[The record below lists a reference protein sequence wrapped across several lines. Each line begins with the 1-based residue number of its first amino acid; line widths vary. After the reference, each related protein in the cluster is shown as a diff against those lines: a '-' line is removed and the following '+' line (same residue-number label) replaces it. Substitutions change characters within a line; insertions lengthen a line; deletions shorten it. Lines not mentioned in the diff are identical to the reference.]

1 MPWKGTM
8 IDRFR
13 LLRNIGQFDS
23 VTATAYAFQ
32 RLTLLYAENGRG
44 KTTLSAIF
52 RSLAQD
58 RPDLILERHRLAA
71 AHPPEVII
79 DCAGG
84 PQPAIFQS
92 GAWNRRLPSLAV
104 FDDAF
109 VDENVCSGL
118 SVEAEHRQNL
128 HELII
133 GAQGVALNQQLQAF
147 VTQIEAHNA
156 ELRTR
161 AAAVPAAAM
170 GGMTIDAFCALQPR
184 PNIDA
189 DIQEAE
195 RALQAAREQT
205 PIREA
210 RPFEAITLPAFDT
223 AAIERVLLRD
233 LPDLDTAAAT
243 RVQEH
248 LSRMPAGS
256 EAWVADGMRRIPPGG
271 RECPFCAQDMTASPV
286 LAHYRAFFSEEYR
299 NLKDSIG
306 RLANSIDQAHSDNG
320 PITLERALRTGS
332 ERRAFWARFADMPEI
347 ALDSTAVTEDWR
359 RARQLIATTLAA
371 KAATPLDR
379 MELSEETK
387 AAIAAYDLHRTDAA
401 DLSGQ
406 LLAANRNINII
417 KEQAAA
423 GNVTARGAD
432 LVRLQATKARQDP
445 NVAPL
450 CDAYAAEK
458 TAKNATEQQRDQARQ
473 ALEQYRRN
481 VFPNYQ
487 NAINQYL
494 ARFNAGFRLEQ
505 IQPTNTRGGSACSY
519 SLRINNVVVPVTADA
534 GSGQPAFSN
543 TLSSGDRNT
552 LALAFFF
559 SCLDQD
565 PDLSGKVIVID
576 DPVSSLD
583 DNRSLT
589 TVQEIRRLLPRVAQ
603 VIILSHSKPFLC
615 QTWESSDPTQR
626 TALQVR
632 REGPTSS
639 TIDAWNVDA
648 DLITEYDRR
657 HEKLRTYVQT
667 GATGNLRDIAVDIRP
682 TLEYFCR
689 VAYPANYPPGDLL
702 GNFRDRCQTRLNQGN
717 PIMPAA
723 DVQELR
729 DLTDYGNRF
738 HHNSNPHGYL
748 TVVVTDAEL
757 QGFVQRTL
765 DFCTRR

>member
-1 MPWKGTM
+1 M
-8 IDRFR
+8 INRFR
-13 LLRNIGQFDS
+13 LLRNIGQFDN
-23 VTATAYAFQ
+23 VAATAHTFQ
-32 RLTLLYAENGRG
+32 SLTLLYAENGRG
-44 KTTLSAIF
+44 KTTLSALF
-52 RSLAQD
+52 RSLAQN
-58 RPDLILERHRLAA
+58 RPDLIQERHRLAA
-71 AHPPEVII
+71 THPPEVII

-84 PQPAIFQS
+84 PPPAMFQNDT
-92 GAWNRRLPSLAV
+92 WNRHLPNLAV

-118 SVEAEHRQNL
+118 SVEADHRQNL

-133 GAQGVALNQQLQAF
+133 GAQGVALNQQLQAY
-147 VTQIEAHNA
+147 VSRIEAHNA

-161 AAAVPAAAM
+161 ASAVPAASM
-170 GGMTIDAFCALQPR
+170 GGMTIDAFCALQPE

-189 DIQEAE
+189 NIQEAE

-210 RPFEAITLPAFDT
+210 RPFEAITLPAFDN
-223 AAIERVLLRD
+223 AAIEQVLARD
-233 LPDLDTAAAT
+233 LPGLDAAAVA

-286 LAHYRAFFSEEYR
+286 LTHYRAFFSEEYR
-299 NLKDSIG
+299 ALKESIG
-306 RLANSIDQAHSDNG
+306 RLARGIDETHSDNG
-320 PITLERALRTGS
+320 PIAFERALRTAS

-347 ALDSTAVTEDWR
+347 ALNSTAVSEDWR
-359 RARQLIATTLAA
+359 RARQLIATALAA

-379 MELSEETK
+379 MELSPEVR
-387 AAIAAYDLHRTDAA
+387 AAVAAYDVHRTRAA
-401 DLSGQ
+401 ELSAA
-406 LLAANRNINII
+406 LLAANRAINVI

-423 GNVTARGAD
+423 GNVTAREAD
-432 LVRLQATKARQDP
+432 LVRLQATKARQEP
-445 NVAPL
+445 TVAPL
-450 CDAYAAEK
+450 CDAYSAEK
-458 TAKNATEQQRDQARQ
+458 AAKTATEQQRDQARH
-473 ALEQYRRN
+473 ALEQYRGN
-481 VFPNYQ
+481 VFPTYQ

-534 GSGQPAFSN
+534 APGQHAFSN

-559 SCLDQD
+559 ASLDQD
-565 PDLSGKVIVID
+565 PNLAGKVIVID

-626 TALQVR
+626 AALQVR
-632 REGPTSS
+632 RDGPTCS
-639 TIDAWNVDA
+639 TFDTGNVVA
-648 DLITEYDRR
+648 DLLTE
-657 HEKLRTYVQT
+657 
-667 GATGNLRDIAVDIRP
+667 
-682 TLEYFCR
+682 
-689 VAYPANYPPGDLL
+689 
-702 GNFRDRCQTRLNQGN
+702 
-717 PIMPAA
+717 
-723 DVQELR
+723 
-729 DLTDYGNRF
+729 
-738 HHNSNPHGYL
+738 
-748 TVVVTDAEL
+748 
-757 QGFVQRTL
+757 
-765 DFCTRR
+765 

>member
-1 MPWKGTM
+1 M
-8 IDRFR
+8 INRFR
-13 LLRNIGQFDS
+13 LLRNIGQFDN
-23 VTATAYAFQ
+23 VAAANHALQ

-44 KTTLSAIF
+44 KTTLSALF
-52 RSLAQD
+52 RSLAQN

-79 DCAGG
+79 DCVGD
-84 PQPAIFQS
+84 PQPAMFQN
-92 GAWNRRLPSLAV
+92 GAWNRHLPNLTV
-104 FDDAF
+104 FDDVF

-118 SVEAEHRQNL
+118 SVDAEHRQNL

-147 VTQIEAHNA
+147 VTRIEAHNT
-156 ELRTR
+156 ELRAR
-161 AAAVPAAAM
+161 AAAVPPASM
-170 GGMTIDAFCALQPR
+170 GSMTIDAFCALQPR
-184 PNIDA
+184 PTIDA

-210 RPFEAITLPAFDT
+210 RPFEAITLPAFDI
-223 AAIERVLLRD
+223 AAIEQVLALD
-233 LPDLDTAAAT
+233 LQSLDTAAVA

-248 LSRMPAGS
+248 LSQMPAGS
-256 EAWVADGMRRIPPGG
+256 EAWVADGMRRIPTGG
-271 RECPFCAQDMTASPV
+271 KECPFCAQDMTASPV
-286 LAHYRAFFSEEYR
+286 LTHYRAFFGEEYR
-299 NLKDSIG
+299 NLKESIG
-306 RLANSIDQAHSDNG
+306 RLARGIDETHSDNG
-320 PITLERALRTGS
+320 PISFERALRSAS
-332 ERRAFWARFADMPEI
+332 ERRMFWARFADMPEI
-347 ALDSTAVTEDWR
+347 ALDSTVVVEDWK
-359 RARQLIATTLAA
+359 RARQLIATALSA

-379 MELSEETK
+379 MELSPEAK
-387 AAIAAYDLHRTDAA
+387 AAVTAYDVCRARAA
-401 DLSGQ
+401 ELNGA
-406 LLAANRNINII
+406 LLAANRAINVI

-423 GNVTARGAD
+423 GNVIALQAD
-432 LVRLQATKARQDP
+432 LVRLEATKARQDP
-445 NVAPL
+445 TVAPL
-450 CDAYAAEK
+450 CDAYSAER
-458 TAKNATEQQRDQARQ
+458 TAKTVTEQQRDQARQ
-473 ALEQYRRN
+473 ALEQYRAN

-487 NAINQYL
+487 NSINQYL

-505 IQPTNTRGGSACSY
+505 IQPTNTRGGSACAY

-534 GSGQPAFSN
+534 TPGQHAFSN

-559 SCLDQD
+559 ACLDQD
-565 PDLSGKVIVID
+565 PNLAGKVIVID

-583 DNRSLT
+583 ANRSLT
-589 TVQEIRRLLPRVAQ
+589 TVQEIRRLLPRVGQ
-603 VIILSHSKPFLC
+603 VIILSHSKWFLC

-626 TALQVR
+626 AALQVR
-632 REGPTSS
+632 RDGPTRSI
-639 TIDAWNVDA
+639 IDTWDVDA

-657 HEKLRTYVQT
+657 HEKLRTYLQAGT
-667 GATGNLRDIAVDIRP
+667 TGNLRDVAVDIRP

-689 VAYPANYPPGDLL
+689 VAYPADYPPGDLL

-717 PIMPAA
+717 PVMPLT
-723 DVQELR
+723 DLQELR

-738 HHNSNPHGYL
+738 HHDSNPQGYL

-765 DFCTRR
+765 AFCSRR

>member
-1 MPWKGTM
+1 M
-8 IDRFR
+8 INCFR
-13 LLRNIGQFDS
+13 LLRNIGLFDN
-23 VTATAYAFQ
+23 VGATAHPFQ

-44 KTTLSAIF
+44 KTTLSALF

-71 AHPPEVII
+71 THPPEVII
-79 DCAGG
+79 ECADG
-84 PQPAIFQS
+84 PPHAMFQN
-92 GAWNRRLPSLAV
+92 GAWNRHLPNLAV

-133 GAQGVALNQQLQAF
+133 GAQGVALNQRLQDL
-147 VTQIEAHNA
+147 VTRIEAHNT

-161 AAAVPAAAM
+161 AGAVPAAAM
-170 GGMTIDAFCALQPR
+170 GGMTIDAFCALQAR

-189 DIQEAE
+189 DIHEAE

-210 RPFEAITLPAFDT
+210 RPFETIALPEFDT
-223 AAIERVLLRD
+223 AAIDQVLARD
-233 LPDLDTAAAT
+233 LPGLDTAAVA

-248 LSRMPAGS
+248 LSHMPAGS
-256 EAWVADGMRRIPPGG
+256 EAWIADGMRRIPTGG
-271 RECPFCAQDMTASPV
+271 QECPFCAQDLAASPV
-286 LAHYRAFFSEEYR
+286 LTHYRAFFGEEYR
-299 NLKDSIG
+299 ALKEGIG
-306 RLANSIDQAHSDNG
+306 RLAREINETHSDNG
-320 PITLERALRTGS
+320 PIAFERALRSAG
-332 ERRAFWARFADMPEI
+332 ERRAFWTRFADMPEI
-347 ALDSTAVTEDWR
+347 TFDSAVVTEDWR
-359 RARQLIATTLAA
+359 RARQLIAASLAA

-379 MELSEETK
+379 MELSPEAR
-387 AAIAAYDLHRTDAA
+387 AAIAAYNEHRTRAA
-401 DLSGQ
+401 ELSGQ
-406 LLAANRNINII
+406 LLAANRAINVI
-417 KEQAAA
+417 KEQAAT
-423 GNVTARGAD
+423 GNVTAREAD
-432 LVRLQATKARQDP
+432 LVRLQATKARQQP
-445 NVAPL
+445 NIAPL

-458 TAKNATEQQRDQARQ
+458 AAKTVTEQQRDQARQ
-473 ALEQYRRN
+473 ALEQYRHN

-519 SLRINNVVVPVTADA
+519 SLRINNVAVPVTADA
-534 GSGQPAFSN
+534 APGQHAFRN

-559 SCLDQD
+559 ACLDQD
-565 PDLSGKVIVID
+565 PNLAGKIIIID
-576 DPVSSLD
+576 DPISSLD
-583 DNRSLT
+583 ANRSLT
-589 TVQEIRRLLPRVAQ
+589 TVQEVRRLLPRVAQ
-603 VIILSHSKPFLC
+603 VIILSHSKHFLC
-615 QTWESSDPTQR
+615 QTWEHSDPTQR
-626 TALQVR
+626 AALQVR
-632 REGPTSS
+632 RDGPTSS

-657 HEKLRTYVQT
+657 HEKLRNYLQN
-667 GATGNLRDIAVDIRP
+667 GATVNLRDIAVDIRP

-689 VAYPANYPPGDLL
+689 VAYPADYPPGDLL
-702 GNFRDRCQTRLNQGN
+702 GNFRDRCQTRLAQGN

-738 HHNSNPHGYL
+738 HHDSNPQGYL
-748 TVVVTDAEL
+748 TVAVTDAEL
-757 QGFVQRTL
+757 QGFVQRIL
-765 DFCTRR
+765 AFCSRR